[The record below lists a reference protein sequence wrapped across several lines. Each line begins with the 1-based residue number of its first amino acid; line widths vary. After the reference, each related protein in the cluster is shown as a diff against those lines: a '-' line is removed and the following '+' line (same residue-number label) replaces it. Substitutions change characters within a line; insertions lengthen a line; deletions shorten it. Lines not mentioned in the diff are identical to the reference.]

1 MKHVRISAI
10 ESYNRIRLFFKA
22 VYYTSK
28 AEWSRLKDTL
38 GGLTLAAEWNDI
50 TSNRLLHY
58 ARSALVRGELHYFIR
73 FHENERDAILR
84 GESPHTVIRV
94 YATHPDIEVVDVTAD
109 GLFVKAPWFRIID
122 GEFELPGSSIW
133 IDFMG
138 HTVRARCYMDEL
150 ENTVINGAKY
160 NACKVVWHRAPFIL
174 HRGNHKHLIVSGVL
188 ENLLEQTRIKVIN
201 HENATHSNHS

>member
-10 ESYNRIRLFFKA
+10 ESYNRIRLVLKA
-22 VYYTSK
+22 VYYAGE
-28 AEWSRLKDTL
+28 AEWNRLVDTV
-38 GGLTLAAEWNDI
+38 GGLTLAADWNDI
-50 TSNRLLHY
+50 TANRLLHY
-58 ARSALVRGELHYFIR
+58 AKTALVRGELHYFIR
-73 FHENERDAILR
+73 FHENERDSILN
-84 GESPHTVIRV
+84 GEAPHTVIRV

-133 IDFMG
+133 IDFIG
-138 HTVRARCYMDEL
+138 NSARARCYTDEL

-160 NACKVVWHRAPFIL
+160 SACKIMWHSAPWLIY
-174 HRGNHKHLIVSGVL
+174 RGSHKHLIVSGVL

-201 HENATHSNHS
+201 HENTKHPNHS